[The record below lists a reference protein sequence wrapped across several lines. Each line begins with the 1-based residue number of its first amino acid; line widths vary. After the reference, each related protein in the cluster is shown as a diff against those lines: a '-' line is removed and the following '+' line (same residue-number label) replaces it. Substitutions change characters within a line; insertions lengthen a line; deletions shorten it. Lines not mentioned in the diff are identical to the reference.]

1 MRPTHK
7 IAVLLCLVAAFVLA
21 LPARCPAPLIW
32 TPGEGW
38 SYVGANGTT
47 AANTPRDQ
55 LALGKSYQA
64 RKDYGAAMAAYRRV
78 IARWPTSSAAQEAR
92 LGLAESLSGLSYYYK
107 AYKVYQDLIEKNP
120 GSPYFD
126 LALQREYEI
135 ANLFLGGVKH
145 KIWRFKIFPALDKA
159 VEIYQKVVK
168 NGPYS
173 AVGPASQFRIGLAYL
188 KQKEYISA
196 VHAFEKVLERYPND
210 PLAEDAQFQIG
221 WSYKQ
226 EAGRAEYDQD
236 TANQAISAFND
247 FLIRYP
253 ASTKAAAAQDLL
265 VSLKQEQSKGLFQIG
280 RFYEKGS
287 NYKAA
292 LIYYNEVIAQ
302 NPKSDWANVAQK
314 KVAMLSPLVAG
325 PPPTP

>member
-1 MRPTHK
+1 MKPTNK
-7 IAVLLCLVAAFVLA
+7 IALLLCLLIAFVLA
-21 LPARCPAPLIW
+21 LPPRCPAPLIW

-38 SYVGANGTT
+38 SYEGANGPT
-47 AANTPRDQ
+47 AANNPPDQ
-55 LALGKSYQA
+55 LALAKSFQAKGKYS
-64 RKDYGAAMAAYRRV
+64 AAIGAYRRV

-92 LGLAESLSGLSYYYK
+92 LGLAESLSAISYYYK

-126 LALQREYEI
+126 KALQSEYEI
-135 ANLFLGGVKH
+135 ANLFLGGVRH
-145 KIWRFKIFPALDKA
+145 KIFHMKIFPALDKA
-159 VEIYQKVVK
+159 IEIYEKIVK

-173 AVGPASQFRIGLAYL
+173 KVGAPSQFRIGLVYL
-188 KQKEYISA
+188 KEKEYISA

-210 PLAEDAQFQIG
+210 PIAEDAQFQIG

-236 TANQAISAFND
+236 TANQAINAFND

-253 ASTKAAAAQDLL
+253 NSPKAATAQELL
-265 VSLKQEQSKGLFQIG
+265 VALKQEQSRGLYQIG
-280 RFYEKGS
+280 AFYEKGN

-292 LIYYNEVIAQ
+292 LIYYNEVIEQ
-302 NPKSDWANVAQK
+302 NPKSDWANAAQK
-314 KVAMLSPLVAG
+314 KVAMLSPRVT
-325 PPPTP
+325 PPSTP